1 MWCEVPRSKV
11 VFVILVILLHMEGR
25 AANNTGFSPELETEG
40 GLSGWILKLLSVLV
54 NFLFLK

>member
-1 MWCEVPRSKV
+1 
-11 VFVILVILLHMEGR
+11 MEGR